1 MDYVACGA
9 GMEPDG
15 MLGAG
20 GDSGDERATRQVLLH
35 VPLTL
40 SLIKFLVGSIF
51 SRELTRTGRPR
62 QRLRGPSHK
71 VPSGT

>member
-1 MDYVACGA
+1 MSQWAVQSRLRSNDGPDVMDYVACGA

-51 SRELTRTGRPR
+51 SREL
-62 QRLRGPSHK
+62 SK
-71 VPSGT
+71 